1 MPTEEQLAANRANA
15 QKSTGPKTEAGKS
28 ASSQNS
34 WQHGLTF
41 GVFRVLEREDQSR
54 YEALL
59 HELLGEYKPATPT
72 EAILVERMAQ
82 HHWLRN
88 RALYFQ
94 SHYIESGENVNV
106 SKLALFM
113 RYETMHERAYHKCLA
128 EIQKLRAD
136 KQKQE
141 IGFASHTRKQE
152 LHRIDL
158 LCREGDVNYQEA
170 RVFSLNFDRYCQEKR
185 LEAELAR
192 ENREVHAQKAA

>member
-1 MPTEEQLAANRANA
+1 MSTPEQISANRANS

-54 YEALL
+54 YETLL
-59 HELLGEYKPATPT
+59 HQLRGEYNPATPT

-94 SHYIESGENVNV
+94 SHYIESGEDLNV
-106 SKLALFM
+106 SKLSLFM

-128 EIQKLRAD
+128 DLLKVRAE

-158 LCREGDVNYQEA
+158 LCREGAADYQEA
-170 RVFSLNFDRYCQEKR
+170 RISSLKFDRYCQEKR
-185 LEAELAR
+185 LETELAR
-192 ENREVHAQKAA
+192 ESREAHAQKAA

>member
-1 MPTEEQLAANRANA
+1 MSTAEQITANRANA
-15 QKSTGPKTEAGKS
+15 QLSTGPKTEAGKA

-59 HELLGEYKPATPT
+59 QQLLGEYKPATPT

-82 HHWLRN
+82 HHWMRN

-94 SHYIESGENVNV
+94 SHYIESGDEINMP
-106 SKLALFM
+106 KLALFM

-128 EIQKLRAD
+128 DLLKLRAN

-141 IGFASHTRKQE
+141 IGFASQTHKQE
-152 LHRIDL
+152 MRRLDL
-158 LCREGDVNYQEA
+158 LCREADVTYRQTRA
-170 RVFSLNFDRYCQEKR
+170 VTAQFY
-185 LEAELAR
+185 LECKEQHTETASAR
-192 ENREVHAQKAA
+192 ENREASMQKAA